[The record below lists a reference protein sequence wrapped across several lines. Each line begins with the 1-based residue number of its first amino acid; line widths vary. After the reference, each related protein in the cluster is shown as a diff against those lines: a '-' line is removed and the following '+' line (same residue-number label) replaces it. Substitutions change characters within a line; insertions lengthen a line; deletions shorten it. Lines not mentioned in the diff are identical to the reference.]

1 MCEKRGGEFSW
12 EAVVVGFGVL
22 GRGQGRDRTFH
33 GSNTVKILIV
43 LVFVYVYICICFM
56 KCVCLTVFLLCL
68 IYLCTEN
75 TLSVI
80 SILSETL
87 YFERLGSI

>member
-43 LVFVYVYICICFM
+43 LIFIYMYIRWVNVTPIFD
-56 KCVCLTVFLLCL
+56 K
-68 IYLCTEN
+68 
-75 TLSVI
+75 
-80 SILSETL
+80 SEL
-87 YFERLGSI
+87 NNP